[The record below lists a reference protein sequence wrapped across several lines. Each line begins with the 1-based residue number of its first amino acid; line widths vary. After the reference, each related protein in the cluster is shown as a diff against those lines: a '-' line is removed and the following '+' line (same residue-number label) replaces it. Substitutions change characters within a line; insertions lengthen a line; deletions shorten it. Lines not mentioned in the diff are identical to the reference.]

1 MRAQRNV
8 LVTLVLIGLI
18 ACLGIGTLATV
29 ALIALRTANTPSI
42 PTTESATQE
51 TARGLPTLHPPSR
64 LPTTETTVPA
74 TVSLPPDIAAQ
85 MDEIEQ
91 QVIRIRGLQPRFSLR
106 RELLTT
112 SQLHQKVIDDFLK
125 DYTPA
130 EVEKDVTTLSLFG
143 LLPRNF
149 DLYTLLRDLY
159 TEQIAGFYDDET
171 KTMYVIQ
178 DEAFRGPQRSTYAHE
193 YTHALQDQTFDFRG
207 GLKMTDETCEQQSE
221 YCAAVQ
227 SLIEGDASLT
237 EQFWLLNAASP
248 EDRQQIQEF
257 YQNYQS
263 PVFDTSPEFLQQDFL
278 FPYRQGLDFVLALYQ
293 KGRWSAINAAF
304 EKPPVSTEQ
313 ILHPEKYPN
322 DAPLEVNVP
331 DLSPV
336 LTGYELYDEGE
347 IGEWYLYLIL
357 AYGEKQAWR
366 LSESIAAQAAAG
378 WGGDVYQVW
387 RNPQNGK
394 TLLLVNI
401 RWDSE
406 NDAKEFYDAFQQY
419 GVQRWGQPLSSTA
432 NASRWQ
438 ESTAGQSILI
448 REKSRTLWILGS
460 DAKAVTNA
468 LEALQT
474 LIPQP

>member
-1 MRAQRNV
+1 MRTQRNV

-51 TARGLPTLHPPSR
+51 TARGLPTLPPPSR

-331 DLSPV
+331 DLSLV

-387 RNPQNGK
+387 RNPQNGE

-474 LIPQP
+474 LVPQP